1 MNWPI
6 QSHGAEILRKA
17 LIDLT
22 DENFEVVALVHDAV
36 LIQIPI
42 PEFSQRVEEA
52 IDIMQKA
59 SYQVVGGVIKVDKEI
74 IKTNYKQLDNN
85 GEPNEDQKL
94 FNEIMQ
100 EINTYTRTGSNVHP
114 DRVHHPI

>member
-1 MNWPI
+1 M
-6 QSHGAEILRKA
+6 
-17 LIDLT
+17 
-22 DENFEVVALVHDAV
+22 VHDAV

-52 IDIMQKA
+52 IDKYA
-59 SYQVVGGVIKVDKEI
+59 KSFFNQVVGGVIRVDQEI

-94 FNEIMQ
+94 FDEIMK
-100 EINTYTRTGSNVHP
+100 EINTYTRSGSNVHP
-114 DRVHHPI
+114 RSRTPPYIINNMIKLFI